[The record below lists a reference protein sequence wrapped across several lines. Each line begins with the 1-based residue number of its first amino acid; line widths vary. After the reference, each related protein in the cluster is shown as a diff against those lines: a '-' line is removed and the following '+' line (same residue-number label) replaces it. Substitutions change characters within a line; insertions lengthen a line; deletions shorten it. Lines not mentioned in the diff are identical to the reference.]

1 MSKHALPT
9 DANPLAKAIGKKLTF
24 VVKQRQVEWADAARQ
39 CGIGPNRFHYILQGA
54 QVPDEREAQRIAGWL
69 FEAKDY
75 TKDPLP
81 KTPAKV
87 RKGRGFKAVK
97 VDIPG
102 KLHDRMLRSA
112 SRLGLS
118 HSGIVQLALE
128 RLLDNEPI
136 MYAFELAGERLN
148 RARVNDYLE
157 AAPTIKIILEGDVEL
172 AVQMGAKLTPPKQ
185 KPKPMQTHQ
194 VLDVSIGEDD
204 WEVIE

>member
-24 VVKQRQVEWADAARQ
+24 IVKQRQVEWADAARQ

-97 VDIPG
+97 VSEQAWLESQRHCAACPG
-102 KLHDRMLRSA
+102 ETAR
-112 SRLGLS
+112 
-118 HSGIVQLALE
+118 Q
-128 RLLDNEPI
+128 
-136 MYAFELAGERLN
+136 
-148 RARVNDYLE
+148 RAYHVRFR
-157 AAPTIKIILEGDVEL
+157 ACR
-172 AVQMGAKLTPPKQ
+172 
-185 KPKPMQTHQ
+185 
-194 VLDVSIGEDD
+194 
-204 WEVIE
+204 